1 MAVLS
6 TPFRVPGIQNGHVSL
21 VDTNRAI
28 SSTKGIKKVDI
39 FGGGAVLCLHTGL
52 FPLRLTPGR
61 KWGFPVGRSQVS
73 ADSNVVCPYI
83 VEENLSQM
91 EESASVLP
99 PNNSK
104 KGTYKFVKSSIK
116 KSNCLSVLQELFAL
130 SLPAIGGQAFDPLAQ
145 LMETAYIGC
154 FGPLELASAGV
165 SVSIFNIISKLFN
178 IPLLGVATSF
188 VAEDISKNA
197 MNEYSASGESI
208 GGLNSQQ
215 GLVYMYLWSLEIY
228 ILVKPVSSHNP
239 SLMHADGRRPTEVL
253 EKKQLASVSTAILL
267 SVAIGIFEALAL
279 YVGAGFFLNMMG
291 ISSASSMRIPAERFI
306 KLRAIG
312 APAAVLSL
320 ALQGVFRGFM
330 DTKTPLFC
338 VGKRVGNVIAIFLF
352 PLLTYTFRLGV
363 IGSVIANVSSQ
374 YIIAILKIWFISK
387 RVVLLPLKIE
397 NLQFAG
403 YAKSGGFLFGRT
415 VASLG
420 AVTLG
425 ASMAARQAPIH
436 MAAHQICYQVWLAVS
451 LLADAIASSAQAMIA
466 SSYSEG
472 DFSRVKEITF
482 LVLKTGLVMGL
493 ALTIILGASF
503 DKIALLFTKDAEV
516 LAIARSGILFVCAS
530 QPLNALA
537 FICDGLHFGVSDFQY
552 AAHSMM
558 SIGVVT
564 SAFLLYAPSVYGL
577 SGVWMGLSLF
587 MGLRM
592 LAGFTR
598 FMSKSGPWWFLHKDF
613 HNTKSM

>member
-6 TPFRVPGIQNGHVSL
+6 TPFHVARIQNRHVSL
-21 VDTNRAI
+21 VDTSRAI
-28 SSTKGIKKVDI
+28 SSTNGLKKVDI
-39 FGGGAVLCLHTGL
+39 SGGGAVLCLHTGL
-52 FPLRLTPGR
+52 FPLRLTPG
-61 KWGFPVGRSQVS
+61 KIWDFPVVRSQVS

-83 VEENLSQM
+83 VEEGLRQM

-99 PNNSK
+99 PNISM
-104 KGTYKFVKSSIK
+104 KGTYKFVKSSTK
-116 KSNCLSVLQELFAL
+116 KSNRPSVLQELFAL

-145 LMETAYIGC
+145 LMETAYIGI

-197 MNEYSASGESI
+197 MN
-208 GGLNSQQ
+208 
-215 GLVYMYLWSLEIY
+215 
-228 ILVKPVSSHNP
+228 
-239 SLMHADGRRPTEVL
+239 DGRRPTEVH

-267 SVAIGIFEALAL
+267 SVGIGMFEALAL

-320 ALQGVFRGFM
+320 ALQGVFRG
-330 DTKTPLFC
+330 
-338 VGKRVGNVIAIFLF
+338 VGNVIAIFLF

-503 DKIALLFTKDAEV
+503 DKIALLFTNDAEV
-516 LAIARSGILFVCAS
+516 LAVARSGILFVCAS

-558 SIGVVT
+558 LIGVVT

-613 HNTKSM
+613 HNTKANVN

>member
-1 MAVLS
+1 MDKRFLWLWGAGFGMVGAAAQQYQVEEMAVLS
-6 TPFRVPGIQNGHVSL
+6 TPFRVAGIQIRSS
-21 VDTNRAI
+21 RAI
-28 SSTKGIKKVDI
+28 SSTNGLKKVDI
-39 FGGGAVLCLHTGL
+39 FGGGAALCLHTGL
-52 FPLRLTPGR
+52 FPLRPTPGR
-61 KWGFPVGRSQVS
+61 KWGFPVVRSQVA

-116 KSNCLSVLQELFAL
+116 KSNRVSVLQELFAL

-145 LMETAYIGC
+145 LMETAYIGS

-197 MNEYSASGESI
+197 MN
-208 GGLNSQQ
+208 
-215 GLVYMYLWSLEIY
+215 
-228 ILVKPVSSHNP
+228 
-239 SLMHADGRRPTEVL
+239 DGRRPTEVL

-267 SVAIGIFEALAL
+267 SVGIGIFEALAL

-338 VGKRVGNVIAIFLF
+338 VGKRAGNVIAILLF

-363 IGSVIANVSSQ
+363 IGPVIANVSSQ

-425 ASMAARQAPIH
+425 ASMAAHQAPIH

-558 SIGVVT
+558 LIGVVT

-577 SGVWMGLSLF
+577 CGVWMGLSLF

-613 HNTKSM
+613 HNTKVNVN

>member
-6 TPFRVPGIQNGHVSL
+6 TPFHVARIQNRHVSL
-21 VDTNRAI
+21 RAI
-28 SSTKGIKKVDI
+28 SSSNGLKKVDI
-39 FGGGAVLCLHTGL
+39 SGGGAVLCLHTGL
-52 FPLRLTPGR
+52 FPLRLTPGK
-61 KWGFPVGRSQVS
+61 KWGCPVVRSQVS

-83 VEENLSQM
+83 VEENLSKM
-91 EESASVLP
+91 EESASFLSP
-99 PNNSK
+99 DISM

-116 KSNCLSVLQELFAL
+116 KSNRLSVLQELFAL
-130 SLPAIGGQAFDPLAQ
+130 SLP
-145 LMETAYIGC
+145 
-154 FGPLELASAGV
+154 LASAGV

-197 MNEYSASGESI
+197 MN
-208 GGLNSQQ
+208 N
-215 GLVYMYLWSLEIY
+215 
-228 ILVKPVSSHNP
+228 
-239 SLMHADGRRPTEVL
+239 GRRPTEVL
-253 EKKQLASVSTAILL
+253 EKKQLSSVSTAILL
-267 SVAIGIFEALAL
+267 SVGIGIFEALAL

-291 ISSASSMRIPAERFI
+291 ISSASSMRIPAQRFI

-338 VGKRVGNVIAIFLF
+338 VGKFGNVIAIFLF

-403 YAKSGGFLFGRT
+403 YAKSGGFLFGGT

-516 LAIARSGILFVCAS
+516 LAVARSGILFVCAS

-558 SIGVVT
+558 LIGVVT

-577 SGVWMGLSLF
+577 SGVWLGLSLF
-587 MGLRM
+587 MGLRT

-613 HNTKSM
+613 HNTKANVN

>member
-1 MAVLS
+1 MA
-6 TPFRVPGIQNGHVSL
+6 
-21 VDTNRAI
+21 A
-28 SSTKGIKKVDI
+28 
-39 FGGGAVLCLHTGL
+39 
-52 FPLRLTPGR
+52 
-61 KWGFPVGRSQVS
+61 
-73 ADSNVVCPYI
+73 
-83 VEENLSQM
+83 
-91 EESASVLP
+91 
-99 PNNSK
+99 
-104 KGTYKFVKSSIK
+104 
-116 KSNCLSVLQELFAL
+116 
-130 SLPAIGGQAFDPLAQ
+130 
-145 LMETAYIGC
+145 
-154 FGPLELASAGV
+154 AGV
-165 SVSIFNIISKLFN
+165 SVSIFNVISKLFN

-188 VAEDISKNA
+188 VAQDISKNA
-197 MNEYSASGESI
+197 MNEYSDSDGVFKKESK
-208 GGLNSQQ
+208 NS
-215 GLVYMYLWSLEIY
+215 
-228 ILVKPVSSHNP
+228 
-239 SLMHADGRRPTEVL
+239 RRPIEVL

-267 SVAIGIFEALAL
+267 AVGIGIFEALAL
-279 YVGAGFFLNMMG
+279 YVGAGSFLNMMG
-291 ISSASSMRIPAERFI
+291 ISSRGGVYLKPDVVLKQASSMRIPAERFI

-338 VGKRVGNVIAIFLF
+338 VGKRLLMTVG
-352 PLLTYTFRLGV
+352 
-363 IGSVIANVSSQ
+363 
-374 YIIAILKIWFISK
+374 
-387 RVVLLPLKIE
+387 
-397 NLQFAG
+397 
-403 YAKSGGFLFGRT
+403 
-415 VASLG
+415 SLG
-420 AVTLG
+420 AVILG

-472 DFSRVKEITF
+472 DFGRVKEITF

-503 DKIALLFTKDAEV
+503 DKIALLSTNDAEV

-552 AAHSMM
+552 AAHSMIL
-558 SIGVVT
+558 IGVVT

-613 HNTKSM
+613 HNTKVNVN

>member
-6 TPFRVPGIQNGHVSL
+6 TPFRVSGIRNLHVSL
-21 VDTNRAI
+21 VDTSRGI
-28 SSTKGIKKVDI
+28 SSTNGLKKVDI
-39 FGGGAVLCLHTGL
+39 FGGK
-52 FPLRLTPGR
+52 R
-61 KWGFPVGRSQVS
+61 

-91 EESASVLP
+91 EEIASFLP

-116 KSNCLSVLQELFAL
+116 KSNRLSVLQELFAL
-130 SLPAIGGQAFDPLAQ
+130 SLP
-145 LMETAYIGC
+145 
-154 FGPLELASAGV
+154 LASAGV

-197 MNEYSASGESI
+197 MN
-208 GGLNSQQ
+208 N
-215 GLVYMYLWSLEIY
+215 
-228 ILVKPVSSHNP
+228 
-239 SLMHADGRRPTEVL
+239 GRRPTEVL

-267 SVAIGIFEALAL
+267 SVGIGIFEALAL
-279 YVGAGFFLNMMG
+279 Y
-291 ISSASSMRIPAERFI
+291 ASSMKIPAERFI

-312 APAAVLSL
+312 SPAAVVSL
-320 ALQGVFRGFM
+320 ALQGSFVVLWIQ
-330 DTKTPLFC
+330 KLLF
-338 VGKRVGNVIAIFLF
+338 GNVIAIFLF

-374 YIIAILKIWFISK
+374 YVIAILKIWFIGK
-387 RVVLLPLKIE
+387 RVVLFPLKIE

-425 ASMAARQAPIH
+425 ASMAACQASIH

-451 LLADAIASSAQAMIA
+451 LLADVIASSAQAMIA

-482 LVLKTGLVMGL
+482 LILKVVFFLYVLPLWVRL
-493 ALTIILGASF
+493 SSCTI
-503 DKIALLFTKDAEV
+503 T
-516 LAIARSGILFVCAS
+516 
-530 QPLNALA
+530 
-537 FICDGLHFGVSDFQY
+537 
-552 AAHSMM
+552 
-558 SIGVVT
+558 
-564 SAFLLYAPSVYGL
+564 
-577 SGVWMGLSLF
+577 SLF
-587 MGLRM
+587 E
-592 LAGFTR
+592 FV
-598 FMSKSGPWWFLHKDF
+598 P
-613 HNTKSM
+613 

>member
-1 MAVLS
+1 MATVS
-6 TPFRVPGIQNGHVSL
+6 TPFRVAKIRNRYVML
-21 VDTNRAI
+21 VDASDAI
-28 SSTKGIKKVDI
+28 SSTSRRKKVDVS
-39 FGGGAVLCLHTGL
+39 GERAMLCRHTGL
-52 FPLRLTPGR
+52 FSLRLTPSR
-61 KWGFPVGRSQVS
+61 KWRFSPAVRNQVS
-73 ADSNVVCPYI
+73 ADSSVVCPYI
-83 VEENLSQM
+83 VEENLGQM
-91 EESASVLP
+91 EESDSVIP

-104 KGTYKFVKSSIK
+104 NGTYKFVKSSTTW
-116 KSNCLSVLQELFAL
+116 KSNRLSVVHELFAL

-145 LMETAYIGC
+145 MMETAYIGS

-165 SVSIFNIISKLFN
+165 SVSIFNVISKLFN

-197 MNEYSASGESI
+197 MNEYSAAPDGVFKKES
-208 GGLNSQQ
+208 N
-215 GLVYMYLWSLEIY
+215 
-228 ILVKPVSSHNP
+228 N
-239 SLMHADGRRPTEVL
+239 GRQPIEVL

-267 SVAIGIFEALAL
+267 AVGIGIFEALAL
-279 YVGAGFFLNMMG
+279 YAGAGFFLNMMG

-320 ALQGVFRGFM
+320 VLQGVFRG
-330 DTKTPLFC
+330 
-338 VGKRVGNVIAIFLF
+338 VGNVVAIFLF

-363 IGSVIANVSSQ
+363 IGSVVANVSSQ
-374 YIIAILKIWFISK
+374 YIIAILKVWFISK
-387 RVVLLPLKIE
+387 RVILLPLKTE

-415 VASLG
+415 VASLW

-472 DFSRVKEITF
+472 DFSRVKETTF

-503 DKIALLFTKDAEV
+503 DKIALLFTTDAEV

-558 SIGVVT
+558 LIGVVT

-598 FMSKSGPWWFLHKDF
+598 FMSKSGPWWFLQKDF
-613 HNTKSM
+613 HKY

>member
-1 MAVLS
+1 MAMLS
-6 TPFRVPGIQNGHVSL
+6 TPFRVGRIRNRYVSL
-21 VDTNRAI
+21 GDTSNA
-28 SSTKGIKKVDI
+28 SSSANGLKKVDVSS
-39 FGGGAVLCLHTGL
+39 GRAMLCRDTGL
-52 FPLRLTPGR
+52 FSLRLNPCT
-61 KWGFPVGRSQVS
+61 KWNFPVVRNQVS
-73 ADSNVVCPYI
+73 ADSSVCRYI
-83 VEENLSQM
+83 MEENLSHI
-91 EESASVLP
+91 EESDSVIP
-99 PNNSK
+99 PKDSNN
-104 KGTYKFVKSSIK
+104 GAYKFVKSLIR
-116 KSNCLSVLQELFAL
+116 KSNRLSVVQELFAL

-145 LMETAYIGC
+145 LVETAYIGS
-154 FGPLELASAGV
+154 FGPLEMAAAGV
-165 SVSIFNIISKLFN
+165 SVSIFNVISKLFN

-188 VAEDISKNA
+188 VAQDISKNA
-197 MNEYSASGESI
+197 MNEYSDSDGVFKKESK
-208 GGLNSQQ
+208 NS
-215 GLVYMYLWSLEIY
+215 
-228 ILVKPVSSHNP
+228 
-239 SLMHADGRRPTEVL
+239 RRPIEVL

-267 SVAIGIFEALAL
+267 AVGIGIFEALAL
-279 YVGAGFFLNMMG
+279 YVGAGSFLNMMG

-338 VGKRVGNVIAIFLF
+338 VGVGNAIAIFLF

-363 IGSVIANVSSQ
+363 IGSIIANVSSQ
-374 YIIAILKIWFISK
+374 YIVAILKIWFISK
-387 RVVLLPLKIE
+387 RVVLLPLKME

-403 YAKSGGFLFGRT
+403 YAKSVGFLFGRT
-415 VASLG
+415 VGSLG
-420 AVTLG
+420 AVILG

-472 DFSRVKEITF
+472 DFGRVKEITF

-503 DKIALLFTKDAEV
+503 DKIALLSTNDAEV

-552 AAHSMM
+552 AAHSMIL
-558 SIGVVT
+558 IGVVT

-613 HNTKSM
+613 HNTKVNVN

>member
-1 MAVLS
+1 MATLS
-6 TPFRVPGIQNGHVSL
+6 TPPFRVGRIRNHYVSL
-21 VDTNRAI
+21 VDTSNAI
-28 SSTKGIKKVDI
+28 SSTKSNGLKKVDVS
-39 FGGGAVLCLHTGL
+39 GGGALMYRHTGL
-52 FPLRLTPGR
+52 FSLRLSPSI
-61 KWGFPVGRSQVS
+61 KLGFPVVRNQVS
-73 ADSNVVCPYI
+73 ADTDVFPYI
-83 VEENLSQM
+83 VEENLSKL
-91 EESASVLP
+91 EEIDNVIP
-99 PNNSK
+99 PNHSK
-104 KGTYKFVKSSIK
+104 NGTYYFAKSSIR
-116 KSNCLSVLQELFAL
+116 KSNRPSVVQELLAL

-145 LMETAYIGC
+145 LMETAYIGS

-165 SVSIFNIISKLFN
+165 SVTIFNVISKLFN
-178 IPLLGVATSF
+178 IPLVGVATSF

-197 MNEYSASGESI
+197 MNEYSASDGVFKKQS
-208 GGLNSQQ
+208 N
-215 GLVYMYLWSLEIY
+215 
-228 ILVKPVSSHNP
+228 N
-239 SLMHADGRRPTEVL
+239 GRRPVEVL
-253 EKKQLASVSTAILL
+253 EKKQLSSVSTAILL
-267 SVAIGIFEALAL
+267 AVGIGIFEALAL

-291 ISSASSMRIPAERFI
+291 ISTASSMRIPAERFI

-320 ALQGVFRGFM
+320 ALQGIFRGFM

-338 VGKRVGNVIAIFLF
+338 VGKHLLMSSILLNVHIRVGNVIAIFLF

-374 YIIAILKIWFISK
+374 YVIAILKIWFISK
-387 RVVLLPLKIE
+387 RVALFPLKIE

-403 YAKSGGFLFGRT
+403 YAKSGGFLFWRT

-503 DKIALLFTKDAEV
+503 DKIALLFTKDADV

-558 SIGVVT
+558 LIGVVT

-613 HNTKSM
+613 QNTKVNVN